1 MKRTAIDVAGWLV
14 LSVALFLSG
23 CAITQEAAPVDER
36 SAASANARTAPAGT
50 ETPEGVEVFPAQTA
64 PMTQRGME
72 SMETTPAPTTEP
84 STAAEIETPRAAAPQ
99 SPAVVALLDNAD
111 RQADSGKLDGA
122 AAALERALRI
132 EPRNAI
138 LWQRLADI
146 RLRQKQPGQAES
158 LALKSNTLAVGDRGA
173 QADNW
178 RIIAKSRRM
187 RGDADGARQADSRA
201 DALLGRDGGG
211 AQ

>member
-1 MKRTAIDVAGWLV
+1 MKRTAIDVTGWMV
-14 LSVALFLSG
+14 LGMALFLSG

-36 SAASANARTAPAGT
+36 SATSSNRHSAPAKT
-50 ETPEGVEVFPAQTA
+50 ETPEGVEVFPAQNA
-64 PMTQRGME
+64 PLTQHSIEPMQ
-72 SMETTPAPTTEP
+72 TTPMPTTEP
-84 STAAEIETPRAAAPQ
+84 STAAGPEMPRAVAPQ

-111 RQADSGKLDGA
+111 RQAGSGKLDGA

-158 LALKSNTLAVGDRGA
+158 LALKSNTLAVADKA
-173 QADNW
+173 TQAGNW

-187 RGDADGARQADSRA
+187 RSDADGARQADSRA
-201 DALLGRDGGG
+201 DALLGRDGGS

>member
-64 PMTQRGME
+64 PMTQRSME
-72 SMETTPAPTTEP
+72 SMETTPEP
-84 STAAEIETPRAAAPQ
+84 STAAEPETPRAATPQ

-132 EPRNAI
+132 EPRNGW
-138 LWQRLADI
+138 LWHELALLRLAH
-146 RLRQKQPGQAES
+146 GQYAQAIA
-158 LALKSNTLAVGDRGA
+158 LAQKSNSFAGRERRL
-173 QADNW
+173 QAMNW
-178 RIIAKSRRM
+178 RVIGNARIAQ
-187 RGDADGARQADSRA
+187 GNPAGAEQAFKQA
-201 DALLGRDGGG
+201 AVLE
-211 AQ
+211 Q

>member
-1 MKRTAIDVAGWLV
+1 MKRTAGDVTGWMV
-14 LSVALFLSG
+14 LGLALCLSG

-36 SAASANARTAPAGT
+36 SATAANAHSAPAGT
-50 ETPEGVEVFPAQTA
+50 QTPDGVEVFPAQNA
-64 PMTQRGME
+64 PLTQHSIE
-72 SMETTPAPTTEP
+72 QMETTPAPAP
-84 STAAEIETPRAAAPQ
+84 ETPRAAAPQ
-99 SPAVVALLDNAD
+99 SPAVIALLDNAD
-111 RQADSGKLDGA
+111 RQAGSGKLDSA

-158 LALKSNTLAVGDRGA
+158 LALKSNTLAVGDKTT

-187 RGDADGARQADSRA
+187 RDDADGARQADSRA
-201 DALLGRDGGG
+201 DALLGNDAGS

>member
-64 PMTQRGME
+64 PMTQRSME
-72 SMETTPAPTTEP
+72 SMETTPEP
-84 STAAEIETPRAAAPQ
+84 STAAEPETPRAATPQ

-158 LALKSNTLAVGDRGA
+158 LALKSNTLAVGDRGT

-187 RGDADGARQADSRA
+187 RGDADGAGQADSRA